1 MTRILIIDD
10 DEAICTILKDVL
22 EGEGYETMYCLA
34 GEEGMRAYARYLPSV
49 VLLDL
54 LDVRTQEEHEGELG
68 HLPNSLLIPVQE
80 LANRMKELE
89 VFRGK
94 TILAYC
100 RTGNRSGK
108 AAGFLAQHGFTAIN
122 MDGGMVQWNKQGLPV
137 ARDRE

>member
-1 MTRILIIDD
+1 MTLNYTVLTVDQARDLIKESPDI
-10 DEAICTILKDVL
+10 V
-22 EGEGYETMYCLA
+22 
-34 GEEGMRAYARYLPSV
+34 
-49 VLLDL
+49 L

-80 LANRMKELE
+80 LGNRMKELE

-122 MDGGMVQWNKQGLPV
+122 MDGGMVEWNKQGLPV
-137 ARDRE
+137 ARGRE